1 MVTAVAYTNF
11 RKDLKS
17 YLRQVN
23 EDADML
29 LVTNKDERDNVVV
42 MSAADY
48 DSLMETLRVCQNS
61 YLHDKI
67 QRGMDQIRSGG
78 TPHPLME
85 AIAEQANAQ
94 TNQYAHSRYSA
105 VPL

>member
-1 MVTAVAYTNF
+1 MLYNILY
-11 RKDLKS
+11 RKESSWSQPSHIRISVRISNPIYARSMK
-17 YLRQVN
+17 
-23 EDADML
+23 
-29 LVTNKDERDNVVV
+29 

-85 AIAEQANAQ
+85 D
-94 TNQYAHSRYSA
+94 
-105 VPL
+105 